1 MYNKGFNE
9 KAFTEWLEDK
19 FDLNSYA
26 VEMVT
31 DIIEYAHKW
40 EHVSKD
46 QFAYFISDLLPE
58 VEFEEVAQFCED
70 CMLTDGTLRALG
82 RNKEENIMRATGIIR
97 RIDDLGRV
105 VIPKSVRERTGL
117 TEAGTPVEIFTS
129 NNSVVLQKYD
139 PQAVDTEI

>member
-1 MYNKGFNE
+1 MNNKGFNE
-9 KAFTEWLEDK
+9 KAFTEWLEEK
-19 FDLNSYA
+19 YDLNSYA

-31 DIIEYAHKW
+31 NIIEYANKW

-46 QFAYFISDLLPE
+46 QLAYFISDLLPE

-70 CMLTDGTLRALG
+70 SILTDGTLRALG

-117 TEAGTPVEIFTS
+117 MEAGTPVEFSTS
-129 NNSVVLQKYD
+129 NNLVVLQRYD

>member
-19 FDLNSYA
+19 FDLSSYA
-26 VEMVT
+26 VEMVRN
-31 DIIEYAHKW
+31 IVEYAHKR
-40 EHVSKD
+40 EQVSKD

-82 RNKEENIMRATGIIR
+82 RK
-97 RIDDLGRV
+97 
-105 VIPKSVRERTGL
+105 
-117 TEAGTPVEIFTS
+117 
-129 NNSVVLQKYD
+129 
-139 PQAVDTEI
+139 

>member
-9 KAFTEWLEDK
+9 TAFIEWIEDK
-19 FDLNSYA
+19 FELNTYA
-26 VEMVT
+26 VQMVIN
-31 DIIEYAHKW
+31 IIEYAQKW

-46 QFAYFISDLLPE
+46 QFAYFIADLLPE
-58 VEFEEVAQFCED
+58 VEFEEVVQFCED
-70 CMLTDGTLRALG
+70 SILTDGTLRALG

-117 TEAGTPVEIFTS
+117 MEAGTPVEISTS
-129 NNSVVLQKYD
+129 NNLVVLQRYD